1 MAVGEYCNRDVVVV
15 YKTDTIQETVGL
27 MRSEHVG
34 TVVVVEKTSGS
45 VVPVG
50 ILTDRDIVIEIL
62 AENIALESVCVGDVM
77 SLDLVIVNESV
88 DLLDTIK
95 VMRIKGVR
103 RIPIVNNDGGL
114 VGILTADDVLDLL
127 AEQMA
132 DLAQL
137 ISVEQ
142 SQEKM
147 KTITL

>member
-27 MRSEHVG
+27 MRSKHVG
-34 TVVVVEKTSGS
+34 TVVVVEKTSGI

-50 ILTDRDIVIEIL
+50 MLTDRDIVIEIL
-62 AENIALESVCVGDVM
+62 AENIAIESVCVGDVM
-77 SLDLVIVNESV
+77 SLELVVVNEAI
-88 DLLDTIK
+88 DLMDAVK

-114 VGILTADDVLDLL
+114 VGILSADDVLELL
-127 AEQMA
+127 AEQMT
-132 DLAQL
+132 DLAKL

-142 SQEKM
+142 SHEIQ

>member
-15 YKTDTIQETVGL
+15 YKMDTIQETVGL
-27 MRSEHVG
+27 MRSKHVG
-34 TVVVVEKTSGS
+34 TVVVVEKTSGI

-50 ILTDRDIVIEIL
+50 MLTDRDIVIEIL
-62 AENIALESVCVGDVM
+62 AENIAIESVCVGDVM
-77 SLDLVIVNESV
+77 SLELVVVNEAI
-88 DLLDTIK
+88 DLMDAVK

-114 VGILTADDVLDLL
+114 VGILSADDVLELL
-127 AEQMA
+127 AEQMT
-132 DLAQL
+132 DLAKL

-142 SQEKM
+142 SHEIQ